1 MNNIKKL
8 VETQFIKKECD
19 LNNPAVVAALITA
32 AAKMARL
39 SNIATETETLAC
51 LVELYN
57 AEENQYAGEMPP
69 QYVSMNIG
77 YSIDFNDIGPAS
89 VSYDADEQDYNAV
102 YTAIHE
108 YMMKKENETAKTM

>member
-8 VETQFIKKECD
+8 VESQFIKKECELD
-19 LNNPAVVAALITA
+19 NPTIVAAIITA

-51 LVELYN
+51 LIELYG

-69 QYVSMNIG
+69 QFVKSNIG

-89 VSYDADEQDYNAV
+89 VAYDADEENYNAL

-108 YMMKKENETAKTM
+108 YIMKKENNTTKTM